1 MPDESLKRARQKA
14 AERILEDERL
24 YSHLTGDEARWLVDW
39 AMEQLAAPLPKV
51 RNQSQAEALI
61 ELRSR
66 RVRQIVRDIND
77 LIGERGRLSLSERE
91 ARLRILLSRSG
102 ESSALWSGSA
112 ESEEAQNLLAE
123 WDHLTNLELIRRL
136 AALVRRTWREA
147 QRDQEISRQ
156 RSSKTRGCLAGFL
169 FALVTLAVLIVAL
182 FALRQFFQRFPAPAA
197 PAPTSTVLVE
207 TPRDVEWYDIYFTSP
222 RYPDDPVY
230 HKGGMDERFI
240 ELVDSTRE
248 RIDIAIYDMDLM
260 NVAESLLAAQER
272 GVRVRLVVDADNA
285 DEPALAFLRQ
295 SGIPIIE
302 DGRSSLMHNKFAVA
316 DGRSVWTGSWNFTEK
331 DTHNYNNNVVLIES
345 PELAKNY
352 EDVFEEMF
360 EDGEFGPRRP
370 PRLQTRFVIQGV
382 SVENYFSPEDEVA
395 EKIVA
400 LLRDAQRRIEF
411 MAFSFT
417 RDDMGDAILERAQAG
432 VEVRGVFENT
442 GSQTRFSEYG
452 RLREAGL
459 DVRRDGNPFLMH
471 HKVIIIDG
479 RIVIFGSYN
488 FSINADEDN
497 DENVLIVDDD
507 GFAAAFVS
515 EFQKVYQQAE
525 P

>member
-1 MPDESLKRARQKA
+1 
-14 AERILEDERL
+14 
-24 YSHLTGDEARWLVDW
+24 
-39 AMEQLAAPLPKV
+39 
-51 RNQSQAEALI
+51 
-61 ELRSR
+61 
-66 RVRQIVRDIND
+66 
-77 LIGERGRLSLSERE
+77 
-91 ARLRILLSRSG
+91 
-102 ESSALWSGSA
+102 
-112 ESEEAQNLLAE
+112 
-123 WDHLTNLELIRRL
+123 
-136 AALVRRTWREA
+136 
-147 QRDQEISRQ
+147 
-156 RSSKTRGCLAGFL
+156 
-169 FALVTLAVLIVAL
+169 
-182 FALRQFFQRFPAPAA
+182 
-197 PAPTSTVLVE
+197 
-207 TPRDVEWYDIYFTSP
+207 
-222 RYPDDPVY
+222 
-230 HKGGMDERFI
+230 
-240 ELVDSTRE
+240 
-248 RIDIAIYDMDLM
+248 
-260 NVAESLLAAQER
+260 
-272 GVRVRLVVDADNA
+272 
-285 DEPALAFLRQ
+285 
-295 SGIPIIE
+295 
-302 DGRSSLMHNKFAVA
+302 
-316 DGRSVWTGSWNFTEK
+316 
-331 DTHNYNNNVVLIES
+331 
-345 PELAKNY
+345 
-352 EDVFEEMF
+352 MF